1 MIWIKFLS
9 YFILVL
15 IADTYYVVN
24 GQITTRKILTTT
36 ITPKYTTTKTT
47 TKKITNSN
55 TDNFETIS

>member
-9 YFILVL
+9 YFILAL
-15 IADTYYVVN
+15 IAVTYYEVN
-24 GQITTRKILTTT
+24 GQIITRKILTTT
-36 ITPKYTTTKTT
+36 STQKYTTTKTA

>member
-9 YFILVL
+9 CLILVC
-15 IADTYYVVN
+15 IAVSDYEVN

-36 ITPKYTTTKTT
+36 STQKYTTTKTT